1 MSDNT
6 KNPNPRNL
14 GDYEEGLDDDFD
26 VPTYRRIADDGP
38 AADVAPETD
47 AGANAVP
54 AAKMDLGQDAPT
66 EILDGTGAGPM
77 AGGADGADETVA
89 AATSDT
95 AASSLDDAHVGAAE
109 TVETTAPEAV
119 DEAGETQV
127 IPRRDIYAAAG
138 RTAPQKIEP
147 LAKTDDYREADAD
160 FAADDD
166 DQPTQVAPAA
176 TGYDDPGTVGTVG
189 AAGLGAGAAGATVAS
204 SRIDR
209 DDRDARGARGDVDDY
224 ARDRDRDDALLDDGI
239 APVVGTAGATAAADA
254 DDRDFRD
261 DDELDRDADPRRGTL
276 DFGLLLL
283 RLGVGGMLL
292 MLGLATFFQF
302 GGAPGIG
309 ALEAQFADN
318 GYNFAGV
325 IAVAIPTIQ
334 VIAGGLLVLGLATPL
349 GAALAL
355 AISAFLTMFEVAV
368 GDSGWNVLAE
378 GAEPVRLHLALTAAA
393 LALQFTGPG
402 RYGIDFSRGWARRP
416 LASSWIFCILAIAAA
431 IGLWYLTAGQL
442 PFVDSTT
449 GATA

>member
-38 AADVAPETD
+38 AADVAPETGDDAKTESIAVPASKMDVD
-47 AGANAVP
+47 AGAEP
-54 AAKMDLGQDAPT
+54 DTDART
-66 EILDGTGAGPM
+66 EVIDGTGAGPL
-77 AGGADGADETVA
+77 AGGADGSDETVA
-89 AATSDT
+89 AATSDSS
-95 AASSLDDAHVGAAE
+95 ASLDD
-109 TVETTAPEAV
+109 
-119 DEAGETQV
+119 AGETQV

-138 RTAPQKIEP
+138 RTAPQRIEP

-160 FAADDD
+160 FAADA
-166 DQPTQVAPAA
+166 DQPTQVSPAA
-176 TGYDDPGTVGTVG
+176 TGYDDLDGDRGAANAATTDPGTRGAVGGAGLGVG
-189 AAGLGAGAAGATVAS
+189 AAGAAVAA
-204 SRIDR
+204 SRDDR
-209 DDRDARGARGDVDDY
+209 DDRDDY
-224 ARDRDRDDALLDDGI
+224 DRDRDYD
-239 APVVGTAGATAAADA
+239 APVVGTATA
-254 DDRDFRD
+254 DDPDDPDFRD
-261 DDELDRDADPRRGTL
+261 DQRDHERDLDPRRGTL

-309 ALEAQFADN
+309 TLEAQFAAN

-325 IAVAIPTIQ
+325 IAVAIPTVQ

-368 GDSGWNVLAE
+368 GDSGWNVLAA
-378 GAEPVRLHLALTAAA
+378 GAEPVRLQLALTASA

-442 PFVDSTT
+442 PFVDTTT

>member
-38 AADVAPETD
+38 AADVAP
-47 AGANAVP
+47 AGNAVP
-54 AAKMDLGQDAPT
+54 ASKADIADGPAPESDAAT
-66 EILDGTGAGPM
+66 EIIELDGTGAGPM
-77 AGGADGADETVA
+77 AGSADGADETVA
-89 AATSDT
+89 AAVSEPSATDTTYTT
-95 AASSLDDAHVGAAE
+95 AAAE
-109 TVETTAPEAV
+109 
-119 DEAGETQV
+119 ETQV

-138 RTAPQKIEP
+138 RTAPQRIEP
-147 LAKTDDYREADAD
+147 LAKTDEYREADAD
-160 FAADDD
+160 FAADA
-166 DQPTQVAPAA
+166 DQPTQVSPAA
-176 TGYDDPGTVGTVG
+176 TGYDDLDGDRDRGAANAATTDPGTRGAVGG
-189 AAGLGAGAAGATVAS
+189 AGLGVGAAGAAGAVVAA
-204 SRIDR
+204 SRDDR
-209 DDRDARGARGDVDDY
+209 DDRDDY
-224 ARDRDRDDALLDDGI
+224 DRDRDYD
-239 APVVGTAGATAAADA
+239 APVVGTATA
-254 DDRDFRD
+254 DDPDDPDFRD
-261 DDELDRDADPRRGTL
+261 DHRDHERDLDPRRGTL

-309 ALEAQFADN
+309 TLEAQFAAN

-325 IAVAIPTIQ
+325 IAVAIPTVQ

-368 GDSGWNVLAE
+368 GDSGWNVLAA
-378 GAEPVRLHLALTAAA
+378 GAEPVRLQLALTASA

-416 LASSWIFCILAIAAA
+416 LASSWIFCLLAIAAA
-431 IGLWYLTAGQL
+431 VALWYFSAGQL
-442 PFVDSTT
+442 PFVNTTT
-449 GATA
+449 GVTA

>member
-38 AADVAPETD
+38 AADVAPETGDDAKTESIAVPASKMDVD
-47 AGANAVP
+47 AGAEP
-54 AAKMDLGQDAPT
+54 DTDART
-66 EILDGTGAGPM
+66 EVIDGTGAGPL
-77 AGGADGADETVA
+77 AGGADGSDETVA
-89 AATSDT
+89 AATSDSS
-95 AASSLDDAHVGAAE
+95 ASLDN
-109 TVETTAPEAV
+109 
-119 DEAGETQV
+119 AGETQV

-160 FAADDD
+160 FAADSDV
-166 DQPTQVAPAA
+166 DQPTQIAPAA
-176 TGYDDPGTVGTVG
+176 TGFDRDGDVEADADRGNVGTVGAVGAVG
-189 AAGLGAGAAGATVAS
+189 AAGLGAGAAGAADY
-204 SRIDR
+204 DR
-209 DDRDARGARGDVDDY
+209 ADRT
-224 ARDRDRDDALLDDGI
+224 DRTDRHDDALLDDGTYADGTTA
-239 APVVGTAGATAAADA
+239 APVVGTAGAATVADA

-261 DDELDRDADPRRGTL
+261 EDEDDRALDPRRGTL

-318 GYNFAGV
+318 GYNFAGI
-325 IAVAIPTIQ
+325 IAVAIPTVQ

-368 GDSGWNVLAE
+368 GDSGWNVLAA

-431 IGLWYLTAGQL
+431 VGLWYLVSGQL
-442 PFVDSTT
+442 PFVDTTT

>member
-1 MSDNT
+1 
-6 KNPNPRNL
+6 
-14 GDYEEGLDDDFD
+14 
-26 VPTYRRIADDGP
+26 
-38 AADVAPETD
+38 
-47 AGANAVP
+47 
-54 AAKMDLGQDAPT
+54 
-66 EILDGTGAGPM
+66 
-77 AGGADGADETVA
+77 
-89 AATSDT
+89 
-95 AASSLDDAHVGAAE
+95 
-109 TVETTAPEAV
+109 
-119 DEAGETQV
+119 TQ
-127 IPRRDIYAAAG
+127 I
-138 RTAPQKIEP
+138 
-147 LAKTDDYREADAD
+147 
-160 FAADDD
+160 
-166 DQPTQVAPAA
+166 APAA
-176 TGYDDPGTVGTVG
+176 TGYDRD
-189 AAGLGAGAAGATVAS
+189 ADAGADADRTDLTV
-204 SRIDR
+204 RTDR
-209 DDRDARGARGDVDDY
+209 H
-224 ARDRDRDDALLDDGI
+224 DDALLDDGTYADGTTA
-239 APVVGTAGATAAADA
+239 APVVGTAGAATVADA

-261 DDELDRDADPRRGTL
+261 EDEDGRALDPRRGTL

-318 GYNFAGV
+318 GYNFAGI
-325 IAVAIPTIQ
+325 IAVAIPTVQ

-368 GDSGWNVLAE
+368 GDSGWNVLAA

-431 IGLWYLTAGQL
+431 VGLWYLVSGQL
-442 PFVDSTT
+442 PFVDTTT

>member
-38 AADVAPETD
+38 AADVAPT
-47 AGANAVP
+47 GNAVP
-54 AAKMDLGQDAPT
+54 ASKADIADGPAPESDAAT
-66 EILDGTGAGPM
+66 EIIELDGTGAGPM
-77 AGGADGADETVA
+77 AGSADGADETVA
-89 AATSDT
+89 AAVSEPTATATSDT
-95 AASSLDDAHVGAAE
+95 GAPAE
-109 TVETTAPEAV
+109 
-119 DEAGETQV
+119 ETQV

-138 RTAPQKIEP
+138 RTAPQRIEP
-147 LAKTDDYREADAD
+147 LAKTDEYREADAD
-160 FAADDD
+160 FAADA
-166 DQPTQVAPAA
+166 DQPTQVSPAA
-176 TGYDDPGTVGTVG
+176 TGYDDLDGDRDSDAANTATTDPGTLGAVGGVG
-189 AAGLGAGAAGATVAS
+189 AAGAAVAAS
-204 SRIDR
+204 R
-209 DDRDARGARGDVDDY
+209 DDRDDY
-224 ARDRDRDDALLDDGI
+224 DRDRDYD
-239 APVVGTAGATAAADA
+239 APVVGTATA
-254 DDRDFRD
+254 DDPDDPDFRED
-261 DDELDRDADPRRGTL
+261 HRDHDHDRDLDPRRGTL

-302 GGAPGIG
+302 GGAPGLG
-309 ALEAQFADN
+309 ALEATFADN
-318 GYNFAGV
+318 GYQFAGV

-378 GAEPVRLHLALTAAA
+378 GAEPVRLHLALTAAS

-442 PFVDSTT
+442 PFVDTTT

>member
-38 AADVAPETD
+38 AADVAPETGDDAKTESIAVPASKMDVD
-47 AGANAVP
+47 AGAEP
-54 AAKMDLGQDAPT
+54 DTDART
-66 EILDGTGAGPM
+66 EVIDGTGAGPL
-77 AGGADGADETVA
+77 AGGADGSDETVA
-89 AATSDT
+89 AATSDSS
-95 AASSLDDAHVGAAE
+95 ASLDD
-109 TVETTAPEAV
+109 
-119 DEAGETQV
+119 AGETQV

-138 RTAPQKIEP
+138 RTAPQRIEP
-147 LAKTDDYREADAD
+147 LAKTDEYREADAD
-160 FAADDD
+160 FAADA
-166 DQPTQVAPAA
+166 DQPTQVSPAA
-176 TGYDDPGTVGTVG
+176 TGYDDLDGDRDRDAANTATTDPGTLGAVGGAGLGVG
-189 AAGLGAGAAGATVAS
+189 AAGAAVAAS
-204 SRIDR
+204 R
-209 DDRDARGARGDVDDY
+209 DDRDDY
-224 ARDRDRDDALLDDGI
+224 DRDRDYD
-239 APVVGTAGATAAADA
+239 APVVGTATA
-254 DDRDFRD
+254 DDPDDPDFRED
-261 DDELDRDADPRRGTL
+261 HRDHDRDLDPRRGTL

-309 ALEAQFADN
+309 TLEAQFAAN

-325 IAVAIPTIQ
+325 IAVAIPTVQ

-355 AISAFLTMFEVAV
+355 AISAFFTMFEVAV
-368 GDSGWNVLAE
+368 GDSGWNVLAA
-378 GAEPVRLHLALTAAA
+378 GAEPVRLQLALTASA

-416 LASSWIFCILAIAAA
+416 LASSWIFCLLAIAAA
-431 IGLWYLTAGQL
+431 VALWYFSAGQL
-442 PFVDSTT
+442 PFVNSTT
-449 GATA
+449 GVTA

>member
-38 AADVAPETD
+38 EADVAPDTD
-47 AGANAVP
+47 AEPGTEPEARMEP
-54 AAKMDLGQDAPT
+54 EQDAPT
-66 EILDGTGAGPM
+66 EILDGTGAGPI
-77 AGGADGADETVA
+77 AGDADGSDEAIA
-89 AATSDT
+89 AATS
-95 AASSLDDAHVGAAE
+95 SSLDDADVDAAE
-109 TVETTAPEAV
+109 ADAPKEAA
-119 DEAGETQV
+119 EAAETQV
-127 IPRRDIYAAAG
+127 IPRRDIYAVAG
-138 RTAPQKIEP
+138 RTAPQTIEP
-147 LAKTDDYREADAD
+147 LAKAEDYREADAD
-160 FAADDD
+160 FADAA
-166 DQPTQVAPAA
+166 DQPTQVAPAVA
-176 TGYDDPGTVGTVG
+176 DDDAPETMVVDDRGDLDGRDDYDRDY
-189 AAGLGAGAAGATVAS
+189 
-204 SRIDR
+204 DR
-209 DDRDARGARGDVDDY
+209 DDY
-224 ARDRDRDDALLDDGI
+224 DRDDALLDEGA
-239 APVVGTAGATAAADA
+239 APTAGTVGAAGAAGVAGATVADS
-254 DDRDFRD
+254 DDPDFRD
-261 DDELDRDADPRRGTL
+261 DDRDRDFDPRRGTL

-283 RLGVGGMLL
+283 RLGVGGMVL

-309 ALEAQFADN
+309 TLEAQFAAN

-325 IAVAIPTIQ
+325 IAVAIPTVQ

-368 GDSGWNVLAE
+368 GDSGWNVLAA
-378 GAEPVRLHLALTAAA
+378 GAEPVRLQVALTASA

-416 LASSWIFCILAIAAA
+416 LASSWIFCLLAIAAA
-431 IGLWYLTAGQL
+431 VALWYFSAGQL
-442 PFVDSTT
+442 PFVDTTT

>member
-38 AADVAPETD
+38 AADVAPDTTPD
-47 AGANAVP
+47 ARTEAIAVP
-54 AAKMDLGQDAPT
+54 ASQKGLAPEADAKT
-66 EILDGTGAGPM
+66 EIVDGTGAGPF
-77 AGGADGADETVA
+77 AGGAEGADDTVA
-89 AATSDT
+89 AATSASTGT
-95 AASSLDDAHVGAAE
+95 ADSDVTDS
-109 TVETTAPEAV
+109 
-119 DEAGETQV
+119 GETQV

-160 FAADDD
+160 FAADE
-166 DQPTQVAPAA
+166 PTQVAPAP
-176 TGYDDPGTVGTVG
+176 TGYDTAGSDNTDTGSVGAVGAVG
-189 AAGLGAGAAGATVAS
+189 AAGLGATAATAGRDSDSDVGTGTGYAYDHDH
-204 SRIDR
+204 DR
-209 DDRDARGARGDVDDY
+209 TSAA
-224 ARDRDRDDALLDDGI
+224 A
-239 APVVGTAGATAAADA
+239 APVVGTADS

-261 DDELDRDADPRRGTL
+261 DDLDRDHDRDRDLDPRRGTL

-318 GYNFAGV
+318 GYNLAGI
-325 IAVAIPTIQ
+325 IAIAIPTVQ

-368 GDSGWNVLAE
+368 GDSGWNVLAV

-416 LASSWIFCILAIAAA
+416 LASSWIFCILAVAAA
-431 IGLWYLTAGQL
+431 VGLWYLVAGQL
-442 PFVDSTT
+442 PFVDTTT
-449 GATA
+449 GATS

>member
-38 AADVAPETD
+38 AADVAPT
-47 AGANAVP
+47 GNAVP
-54 AAKMDLGQDAPT
+54 ASKADIADGPAPESDAAT
-66 EILDGTGAGPM
+66 EIIELDGTGAGPM
-77 AGGADGADETVA
+77 AGSADGADETVA
-89 AATSDT
+89 AAVSEPTATATSDT
-95 AASSLDDAHVGAAE
+95 GAPAE
-109 TVETTAPEAV
+109 
-119 DEAGETQV
+119 ETQV

-138 RTAPQKIEP
+138 RTAPQRIEP
-147 LAKTDDYREADAD
+147 LAKTDEYREADAD
-160 FAADDD
+160 FAADA
-166 DQPTQVAPAA
+166 DQPTQVSPAA
-176 TGYDDPGTVGTVG
+176 TGYDDLDGDRDRDAANTATTDPGTLGAVGGAGLGVG
-189 AAGLGAGAAGATVAS
+189 AAGAAVAAS
-204 SRIDR
+204 R
-209 DDRDARGARGDVDDY
+209 DDRDDY
-224 ARDRDRDDALLDDGI
+224 DRDRDYD
-239 APVVGTAGATAAADA
+239 APVVGTATA
-254 DDRDFRD
+254 DDPDDPDFRED
-261 DDELDRDADPRRGTL
+261 HRDHDHDRDLDPRRGTL

-302 GGAPGIG
+302 GGAPGLG
-309 ALEAQFADN
+309 ALEATFADN
-318 GYNFAGV
+318 GYQFAGV

-378 GAEPVRLHLALTAAA
+378 GAEPVRLHLALTAAS

-442 PFVDSTT
+442 PFVDTTT

>member
-26 VPTYRRIADDGP
+26 IPTYRRIADDVP
-38 AADVAPETD
+38 AADVAPETGYDAKTESIAVPASKMDVD
-47 AGANAVP
+47 AGAEPDDGARSEV
-54 AAKMDLGQDAPT
+54 
-66 EILDGTGAGPM
+66 IDGTGAGPL

-89 AATSDT
+89 AATSD
-95 AASSLDDAHVGAAE
+95 SSAPIDDA
-109 TVETTAPEAV
+109 
-119 DEAGETQV
+119 DETQV

-160 FAADDD
+160 FAADSDV
-166 DQPTQVAPAA
+166 DQPTQIAPAA
-176 TGYDDPGTVGTVG
+176 TGYDRD
-189 AAGLGAGAAGATVAS
+189 ADAGADADRTDLTV
-204 SRIDR
+204 RTDR
-209 DDRDARGARGDVDDY
+209 H
-224 ARDRDRDDALLDDGI
+224 DDALLDDGTYADGTTA
-239 APVVGTAGATAAADA
+239 APVVGTAGAATVADA

-261 DDELDRDADPRRGTL
+261 EDEDDRALDPRRGTL

-309 ALEAQFADN
+309 AMEAQFADN
-318 GYNFAGV
+318 GYNFAGI
-325 IAVAIPTIQ
+325 IAVAIPTVQ

-368 GDSGWNVLAE
+368 GDSGWNVLAA
-378 GAEPVRLHLALTAAA
+378 GAEAVRLHLALTAAA

-442 PFVDSTT
+442 PFVDTTT

>member
-38 AADVAPETD
+38 AADVAP
-47 AGANAVP
+47 AGNAVP
-54 AAKMDLGQDAPT
+54 ASKADIADGPAPESDAAT
-66 EILDGTGAGPM
+66 EIIELDGTGAGPM
-77 AGGADGADETVA
+77 AGSADGADETVA
-89 AATSDT
+89 AAVSEPTATATSDT
-95 AASSLDDAHVGAAE
+95 GAPAE
-109 TVETTAPEAV
+109 
-119 DEAGETQV
+119 ETQV

-138 RTAPQKIEP
+138 RTAPQRIEP
-147 LAKTDDYREADAD
+147 LAKTDEYREADAD
-160 FAADDD
+160 FAADSDV
-166 DQPTQVAPAA
+166 DQPTQIAPAA
-176 TGYDDPGTVGTVG
+176 TGFDRDADVEADADRGNVGTVGAVGAVG
-189 AAGLGAGAAGATVAS
+189 AAGLGAGAAGAADY
-204 SRIDR
+204 DR
-209 DDRDARGARGDVDDY
+209 TDRT
-224 ARDRDRDDALLDDGI
+224 DRHDDALLDDGTYADGTTA
-239 APVVGTAGATAAADA
+239 APVVGTAGAATVADA

-261 DDELDRDADPRRGTL
+261 EDEDGRALDPRRGTL

-318 GYNFAGV
+318 GYNFAGI
-325 IAVAIPTIQ
+325 IAVAIPTVQ

-368 GDSGWNVLAE
+368 GDSGWNVLAA

-402 RYGIDFSRGWARRP
+402 RYGIDFGRGWARRP

-442 PFVDSTT
+442 PFVDTTT